1 MKNAAKNFLIVMS
14 EALKSKDE
22 REEVNRFLD
31 HMILPRLRGG
41 IHHKD
46 DGRFADFLQVY
57 MAYILNAKELHGT
70 FKELNKVL
78 TPDIVEGLYDIQIH
92 LRTRAMNK

>member
-1 MKNAAKNFLIVMS
+1 
-14 EALKSKDE
+14 
-22 REEVNRFLD
+22 
-31 HMILPRLRGG
+31 MIIPRLRGG

-57 MAYILNAKELHGT
+57 IAFIQNAKELHGT
-70 FKELNKVL
+70 FKELDKVL
-78 TPDIVEGLYDIQIH
+78 NAEIIDALYDIQIH